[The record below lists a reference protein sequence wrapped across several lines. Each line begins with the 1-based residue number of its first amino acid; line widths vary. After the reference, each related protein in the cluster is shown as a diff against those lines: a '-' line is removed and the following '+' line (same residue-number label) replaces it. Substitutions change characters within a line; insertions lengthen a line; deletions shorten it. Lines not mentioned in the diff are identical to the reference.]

1 MMINEEKEMTK
12 AKTMYIVTG
21 DNGVRYVVAMFGIYP
36 TEAQAIERVDAMTAA
51 FAEGE
56 DGCEY
61 MSYRKVRL
69 DLDSGTDLSFYLVY
83 SFYLV

>member
-12 AKTMYIVTG
+12 TKMMYIVFG
-21 DNGVRYVVAMFGIYP
+21 DNGGGECASMFGIYP